1 MGESSQVR
9 WVCSLRSSAWPDAF
23 VMVWFNSTQ
32 DKKVHTL
39 GHAGYEPWTGRAMKR
54 RRGDGD
60 GVPRPLKSVFI
71 ARGAPLGH
79 VRKKQLW
86 WLVEFADDGETSTS
100 PDATEHTT
108 QTDTNAPLYWKLQR
122 AYTNSLA
129 ELGDGRCLPVVTTFC
144 ADGVSR
150 VSASAGTMPPWLIG
164 AGNIPTDLLKQ
175 AA

>member
-1 MGESSQVR
+1 MSDFNSVRTCRFLNLTFIPRHFDDIVFSKMLCFPDGRKLQVR

-71 ARGAPLGH
+71 A
-79 VRKKQLW
+79 
-86 WLVEFADDGETSTS
+86 
-100 PDATEHTT
+100 
-108 QTDTNAPLYWKLQR
+108 
-122 AYTNSLA
+122 
-129 ELGDGRCLPVVTTFC
+129 
-144 ADGVSR
+144 
-150 VSASAGTMPPWLIG
+150 
-164 AGNIPTDLLKQ
+164 
-175 AA
+175 